1 MKTLAYLI
9 GVSVLIAVTT
19 VCVLM
24 LNAYLAQQ
32 KKTICYVGMTVMDVI
47 YIGYI
52 GLCFL
57 RMFGI
62 V

>member
-32 KKTICYVGMTVMDVI
+32 KKTICYVGMTVMDVL

-52 GLCFL
+52 GLFFL
-57 RMFGI
+57 RMIGI

>member
-1 MKTLAYLI
+1 MTSFWYLI

-24 LNAYLAQQ
+24 LNSYLAQQ
-32 KKTICYVGMTVMDVI
+32 KKTICYVGMTVMDVL
-47 YIGYI
+47 YVGYI

>member
-9 GVSVLIAVTT
+9 GVSVLIALTT

-24 LNAYLAQQ
+24 LNSYLAQQ
-32 KKTICYVGMTVMDVI
+32 KKTICYVGMAVMDVF
-47 YIGYI
+47 YVGYI

-57 RMFGI
+57 RLFGI

>member
-1 MKTLAYLI
+1 MKTFWYLI
-9 GVSVLIAVTT
+9 GVSVLLAVTT

-32 KKTICYVGMTVMDVI
+32 RKTICYVGMTVMDVM
-47 YIGYI
+47 YVGYI
-52 GLCFL
+52 GVCFL

>member
-24 LNAYLAQQ
+24 LNSYLGNQ
-32 KKTICYVGMTVMDVI
+32 KKTICHVGMTVMDVL

-52 GLCFL
+52 GVCFL
-57 RMFGI
+57 RLFGI